1 MRSNILV
8 FAVSVRLRGGAMYC
22 SKCGANVPDGAVFCS
37 ACGQPTGGVAAGQ
50 PGAAAPAPQAAA
62 VPAYAPPAQVV
73 WQAPALPA
81 VAYAGFWLRVVA
93 FIIDA
98 IVLGFVRWIV
108 FLPFAASMGL
118 GMRGIFMGHPPSR
131 PEDLFPMFGMIARL
145 WMVLTV
151 LNWLY
156 FSLFESSG
164 WQATLGKKALGLEV
178 TDLAGRRISFGRAT
192 GRFFGKYI
200 SAIILFIGFI
210 MAGFTEKK
218 QALHDI
224 LAGTLVIRKL

>member
-1 MRSNILV
+1 
-8 FAVSVRLRGGAMYC
+8 MYC
-22 SKCGANVPDGAVFCS
+22 SKCGANVADGAVFCS
-37 ACGQPTGGVAAGQ
+37 ACGQPTAGGAAS
-50 PGAAAPAPQAAA
+50 AAAPTPPPAAT
-62 VPAYAPPAQVV
+62 PAYALPTQAS
-73 WQAPALPA
+73 WQAPAARPA
-81 VAYAGFWLRVVA
+81 VAYAGFWLRFVA
-93 FIIDA
+93 IIIDA

-108 FLPFAASMGL
+108 LLPFAASMGF
-118 GMRGIFMGHPPSR
+118 GMHGIFMGRHPGR
-131 PEDLFPMFGMIARL
+131 PEDFFPMIGMFFRL
-145 WMVLTV
+145 WVILTI

-200 SAIILFIGFI
+200 SAIILFIGFM